1 MKQYIIAIDGGTTNT
16 RASLWEE
23 PGVCLDI
30 VKSEIGVRITS
41 IEGSNASLKAAVK
54 GLLEQLLQRNSIGYD
69 QVEGIYACG
78 MLTSKEGLAELPHL
92 IAPAG
97 KQEFLEG
104 LAKVDLPD
112 VSPLPIHFVRGLKN
126 RDGAALTLAE
136 IEEMDVMRGEE
147 TETLALLD
155 LFGNENGT
163 LFALPGSHTKFV
175 SVDAEGKMIG
185 CLSSLAGELLS
196 AVTLNTIL
204 ASAVN
209 KQFAGADYN
218 KEMLLAGYRTA
229 RDTSFARAAFST
241 RMLQMFIPSNEQDRA
256 SFLLGAV
263 LEGDVAAVKHSKA
276 LSTTPDMKVVIA
288 GKEPL
293 ASALKLLFEEDG
305 YFDQVDIYY
314 PSAEKPM
321 SGYGLYQIAK
331 ANTAK

>member
-1 MKQYIIAIDGGTTNT
+1 M
-16 RASLWEE
+16 
-23 PGVCLDI
+23 
-30 VKSEIGVRITS
+30 
-41 IEGSNASLKAAVK
+41 
-54 GLLEQLLQRNSIGYD
+54 
-69 QVEGIYACG
+69 
-78 MLTSKEGLAELPHL
+78 
-92 IAPAG
+92 
-97 KQEFLEG
+97 
-104 LAKVDLPD
+104 
-112 VSPLPIHFVRGLKN
+112 
-126 RDGAALTLAE
+126 
-136 IEEMDVMRGEE
+136 
-147 TETLALLD
+147 
-155 LFGNENGT
+155 
-163 LFALPGSHTKFV
+163 
-175 SVDAEGKMIG
+175 DAEGKMID

-218 KEMLLAGYRTA
+218 NEMLLAGYRTA

-256 SFLLGAV
+256 SFLLSAV

-293 ASALKLLFEEDG
+293 ASALKLLFEADG

-314 PSAEKPM
+314 PTAEKPM

-331 ANTAK
+331 ANAAL